1 MFNEELQESERDMK
15 NAIDGLRNTVKNPQ
29 TDQVFT
35 LYKKFMISFNPEK
48 TESYVRFS

>member
-15 NAIDGLRNTVKNPQ
+15 NAIDGLRNTVETLQ
-29 TDQVFT
+29 SDQVFN
-35 LYKKFMISFNPEK
+35 LKKIMIAFNPEK